1 MSMRPLLCLV
11 MLGMFAI
18 PAFAEDVL
26 TNQDVVKMSSAGLGE
41 ELVIAKIKE
50 AAHVDFRLEVDDLVA
65 LKQAGLSELVIH
77 AMLDRNRP
85 APQEPAARMQQNLGM
100 EVIEVSLKTDGR
112 EVPLIFGRG
121 EMSSAGFM
129 GYGATFMNF
138 PGLHSRVRTSD
149 KHPTL
154 LVKSSRELTGG
165 HYFLG
170 KLDSDTKNG
179 VRSLKV
185 LTGRGVKE
193 SFGNRGYLSPDPD
206 WTVPY
211 EAIEAGAGLWKITV
225 KGPLEPGEYGW
236 YIGLGFGFGPQSN
249 GMFDF
254 GID

>member
-1 MSMRPLLCLV
+1 MRVMLCLFMFG
-11 MLGMFAI
+11 MLAI

-26 TNQDVVKMSSAGLGE
+26 TNQDVVKMTSAGLGE

-50 AAHVDFRLEVDDLVA
+50 APHVDFRLEVDDLVA
-65 LKQAGLSELVIH
+65 LKQAGLSERVIH

-100 EVIEVSLKTDGR
+100 EVIEVSLKADGR
-112 EVPLIFGRG
+112 EVPLVFGRG

-129 GYGATFMNF
+129 GYGSTFMNF
-138 PGLHSRVRTSD
+138 PGLRSRVRTSD

-179 VRSLKV
+179 VRSLKIIA
-185 LTGRGVKE
+185 GRSGIKE
-193 SFGNRGYLSPDPD
+193 SFENRGYLSPDSE

-211 EAIEAGAGLWKITV
+211 DVVEASPGLWRVTV
-225 KGPLEPGEYGW
+225 KGALEPGEYGW
-236 YIGLGFGFGPQSN
+236 YIGLGYGFGPQSN